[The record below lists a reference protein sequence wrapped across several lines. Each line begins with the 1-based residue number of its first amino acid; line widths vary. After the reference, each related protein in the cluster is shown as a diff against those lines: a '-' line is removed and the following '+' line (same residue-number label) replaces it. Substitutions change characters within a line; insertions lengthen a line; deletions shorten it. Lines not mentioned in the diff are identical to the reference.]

1 MLFLQVIHLN
11 EPIICF
17 YFPWLAGDLWKT
29 ACLHGASFF
38 SVLPAAK
45 ITLKEA
51 KNALN
56 ALIKLLFCVDNCGIC
71 TEV

>member
-1 MLFLQVIHLN
+1 MLFFQVAHWN
-11 EPIICF
+11 ELVICCL
-17 YFPWLAGDLWKT
+17 FPWLASDLWKT
-29 ACLHGASFF
+29 GCLHDAGF

-56 ALIKLLFCVDNCGIC
+56 APIKLLFCVDNCSIC
-71 TEV
+71 AEA